1 MGQITITAVATYG
14 STTLPTTIIFDAES
28 VHQGVMTA
36 DTTYE
41 QISSFVAIDGGT
53 PQAVAVYNGGS
64 VDVSV
69 RLTYSTTKYAF
80 LTVPPTCV
88 VIVPQTILDSD
99 VPVDW
104 EVIAVKTV
112 SGTVDVEYVEI
123 R

>member
-41 QISSFVAIDGGT
+41 QISSFVAIGGGT

-80 LTVPPTCV
+80 LTVPPACV
-88 VIVPQTILDSD
+88 VIVPQTILDVD

-104 EVIAVKTV
+104 ELIAVKTV
-112 SGTVDVEYVEI
+112 SGTADVEYVVI

>member
-1 MGQITITAVATYG
+1 MGQITISAVAAYG
-14 STTLPTTIIFDAES
+14 NTTLPTSIIFEAES
-28 VHQGVMTA
+28 VHQGVLTA

-41 QISSFVAIDGGT
+41 QIASFVAVDGGT
-53 PQAVAVYNGGS
+53 PQAVAVYNAGA

-69 RLTYSTTKYAF
+69 RLTFSTTKYAF

-88 VIVPQTILDSD
+88 VLIPQTILDSD

-104 EVIAVKTV
+104 ELIAVKTV
-112 SGTVDVEYVEI
+112 SGTADVEYVVI